1 MKSDKDKLGCGLRFM
16 RAISQDTLDNFIMK
30 VKMSVDPYECRRFM
44 TGVEFPPKPKEEVEY
59 GEAS

>member
-1 MKSDKDKLGCGLRFM
+1 MQIERDKLACGLRFLK
-16 RAISQDTLDNFIMK
+16 AVSDDTLNDFIIK

-59 GEAS
+59 GETA